1 MANAADQVHAAS
13 ADAGGTDQEAE
24 QAAANLAVNPRPAR
38 HLIRAMLRVTGFHGV
53 TLPPLGVFVLAER
66 MGDEVLIR
74 HEQAHWAQYERMGAV
89 KFYAAYLWYTL
100 RYGYTNNPLEREAR
114 AAEIA

>member
-1 MANAADQVHAAS
+1 M
-13 ADAGGTDQEAE
+13 T
-24 QAAANLAVNPRPAR
+24 PRPAP
-38 HLIRAMLRVTGFHGV
+38 HVIRWFLRTFGYGGI
-53 TLPPLGVFVLAER
+53 TLPPLGIFSLAER
-66 MGDEVLIR
+66 INEAPLIR